1 MDALEPLT
9 AERIRSL
16 FADQPFDETALDR
29 AAPYYAEDM
38 VFTDPIQTLRG
49 RDAFVSMNKRLIRRV
64 KQIRFDMHALAS
76 SDDCIF
82 MTWTMHVALATP
94 ATEMHI
100 DGVTHITLR
109 DGKVID
115 HRDYWDLVGSMVGA
129 IPGVGSVYKALVAK
143 LG

>member
-1 MDALEPLT
+1 MSTLEPLT
-9 AERIRSL
+9 AERIRAI
-16 FADQPFDETALDR
+16 FTEGPFDESSLDR
-29 AAPYYAEDM
+29 AAPYYADDV

-49 RDAFVSMNKRLIRRV
+49 RDTFLSMNKRLIKRV

-76 SDDCIF
+76 TEECIF

-100 DGVTHITLR
+100 DGVTHLALR
-109 DGKVID
+109 DGRVVRQ
-115 HRDYWDLVGSMVGA
+115 RDYWDLVGSMMDA
-129 IPGVGSVYKALVAK
+129 IPVAGGVYKALVAK